1 MVWIATTHFGC
12 GKARSRSGK
21 VIVVGHYSPKGNIP
35 EEFDENVKPSKDS
48 FGEEDEDDDDD
59 DEEESY
65 TSSQERKSSNNENW
79 WQILFARKRDW
90 KMTYNKNQ
98 APPHV
103 WNLNKGAEMIPD
115 CPDKTE
121 SAWPDYGYSARPKA
135 QDRPLVLPRV

>member
-1 MVWIATTHFGC
+1 MYKIIHLVISEFPENTDPLEMCFCLLRVSAPFSQMVWIATTHFGC

-65 TSSQERKSSNNENW
+65 TSSQERKSSNNGN
-79 WQILFARKRDW
+79 
-90 KMTYNKNQ
+90 
-98 APPHV
+98 
-103 WNLNKGAEMIPD
+103 
-115 CPDKTE
+115 
-121 SAWPDYGYSARPKA
+121 
-135 QDRPLVLPRV
+135 